1 MPASSTLPGARVRTL
16 VVTMLFGVTFVSYL
30 DRVNL
35 SIAAEAFM
43 PVLGLTKGDMAWV
56 FNSFL
61 VGYAIFQVPAGWLGD
76 RSGARRVL
84 GWSTLGVG
92 LLTLLTG
99 LLPGSFAR
107 SATGTL
113 ILLAGLRFL
122 LGAAQAPAFPV
133 TTQAISHWMPPA
145 RRGFGNSAVLM
156 GSSVGSAISG
166 PFISWAVVRFG
177 WRTAL
182 GLSAIPAF
190 LVAAAWL
197 FFRRELPTPAPNT
210 APSTAPSTASSTKLL
225 RAWVT
230 PDILLL
236 SLSYFS
242 EGYLLFMFV
251 SWLYIYLVEV
261 RHFSL
266 LAGGLAS
273 SLPWITAIAVTPLG
287 GLAADAL
294 TIRVGRV
301 RASQLLIM
309 VGYSLSGILLFV
321 AAYADT
327 RPVAVLALS
336 LSLGA
341 LYLAESSFWTVA
353 NALDSQRGGVVSGFM
368 NTIGILGGVAS
379 NALVPTLVIHG
390 GWRVAFGSATLMG
403 LGTALIWVVLA
414 SRLRRSPTF
423 SEPLLP

>member
-1 MPASSTLPGARVRTL
+1 
-16 VVTMLFGVTFVSYL
+16 MLFGVTFVSYL

-35 SIAAEAFM
+35 SIAAESFM
-43 PVLGLTKGDMAWV
+43 PALSLTKGDMAWV

-61 VGYAIFQVPAGWLGD
+61 VGYAIFQVPTGWLGD

-84 GWSTLGVG
+84 GWSTLLVG
-92 LLTLLTG
+92 LITLLTG
-99 LLPGSFAR
+99 LLPGTLAR
-107 SATGTL
+107 SAVSTL
-113 ILLAGLRFL
+113 FVLGSLRFL
-122 LGAAQAPAFPV
+122 LGAAEAPAFPV
-133 TTQAISHWMPPA
+133 ATQAIARWMPAA

-166 PFISWAVVRFG
+166 PFISWAVVHFG
-177 WRTAL
+177 WRASL
-182 GLSAIPAF
+182 YLSAIPAF

-197 FFRRELPTPAPNT
+197 LFRREAHRPDPAREPPTRRIASASRTGSLLSAVWLTPAWL
-210 APSTAPSTASSTKLL
+210 S
-225 RAWVT
+225 
-230 PDILLL
+230 PDVLLL

-266 LAGGLAS
+266 MAGGLAS
-273 SLPWITAIAVTPLG
+273 SLPWITAIAATPLG

-294 TIRVGRV
+294 STRIGRV
-301 RASQLLIM
+301 RASQALIM
-309 VGYSLSGILLFV
+309 AGYTLSGLLLFV
-321 AAYADT
+321 AAFADAT
-327 RPVAVLALS
+327 SIAVLALC

-353 NALDSQRGGVVSGFM
+353 NALDTERGGVVSGFM

-379 NALVPTLVIHG
+379 NALVPSLVAHG
-390 GWRVAFGSATLMG
+390 SWLVAFGSATVMG
-403 LGTALIWVVLA
+403 LFTAITWVVLA
-414 SRLRRSPTF
+414 RRLARSPAFTA
-423 SEPLLP
+423 PLLP